1 MTQTTYACKLG
12 DLRAA
17 LRICQK
23 TIELYRD
30 EALLRS
36 RKGNQY
42 LMKIKASSSSSIS
55 TAGLDLSGLV
65 SKKEIMDMV
74 RAAVDL
80 YSDTGFIATVT
91 NSCQLDKAILM
102 VMCQHKHST
111 TGGEVASDAS
121 MDCDHIWRL
130 LCELTASISSERL
143 RSPPVEPIIHL
154 YEPPHGVFMQ
164 SLARLCGQ
172 GLVVRGASWKLLD
185 GPRSVP
191 YNVHESFS
199 YSDLVASLK
208 EDPLSRFILK

>member
-1 MTQTTYACKLG
+1 MTQMTDACKLG

-23 TIELYRD
+23 TIEMYRD

-36 RKGNQY
+36 RKQNLY
-42 LMKIKASSSSSIS
+42 VMKIKSSSSSSNS
-55 TAGLDLSGLV
+55 TAGMDLSGLV

-74 RAAVDL
+74 RAAVEL
-80 YSDTGFIATVT
+80 YSDTVFIAAVT
-91 NSCQLDKAILM
+91 NACQLDKAILM

-111 TGGEVASDAS
+111 TGGEAASDAG

-143 RSPPVEPIIHL
+143 MSSSVEPIIYL
-154 YEPPHGVFMQ
+154 KEPPHGLFMQ
-164 SLARLCGQ
+164 ALARLCGQ
-172 GLVVRGASWKLLD
+172 GLVVRGTSWKLLD

-191 YNVHESFS
+191 YSVHGSFS
-199 YSDLVASLK
+199 YSDLIASLK
-208 EDPLSRFILK
+208 EDPLSRFMPK